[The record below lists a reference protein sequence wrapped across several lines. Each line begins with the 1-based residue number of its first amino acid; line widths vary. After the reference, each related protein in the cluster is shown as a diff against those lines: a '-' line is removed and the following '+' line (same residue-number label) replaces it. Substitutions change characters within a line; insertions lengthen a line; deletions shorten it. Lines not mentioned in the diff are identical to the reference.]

1 MGDSHADELVAG
13 DLCDVGSFVH
23 DMSGTGAQKTRHGV
37 QCCCLSGTVG
47 TDQSDDLSLIYIE
60 GDSF

>member
-13 DLCDVGSFVH
+13 DLCDIGSFVH

-37 QCCCLSGTVG
+37 QCCRLSGTVG
-47 TDQSDDLSLIYIE
+47 TDQSDDLS
-60 GDSF
+60 